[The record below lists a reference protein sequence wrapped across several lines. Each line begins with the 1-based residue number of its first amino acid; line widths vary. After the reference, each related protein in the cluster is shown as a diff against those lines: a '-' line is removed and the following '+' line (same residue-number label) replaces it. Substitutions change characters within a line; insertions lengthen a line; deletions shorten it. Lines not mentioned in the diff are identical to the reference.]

1 MAGRPDG
8 AAGACADVR
17 VLSQRIAAA
26 PAGARRRARDA
37 VRPLP
42 RNDGATGRRSL
53 RHRLRTHPA
62 PLRKKS
68 AQRDWLWRHLRRRRR
83 QRCAGP
89 GAGAI
94 RISAGT
100 RCVACERSAGLPGI
114 RPDADRPG
122 RRPLRATRDAGRGQG
137 ADAHTD
143 QPYAGGEAALYSPAV
158 TRTHR
163 TDTMSIFLG
172 VNIDHIATLRLAR
185 KTRYPSPVEAALA
198 AETAGA
204 DSITLHLREDRRH
217 IQDADVAILRQVLK
231 TKMNLEM
238 AVTEEMLAIAIA
250 TRPQDVC
257 LVPEKR
263 EELTTEGGLDVAG
276 QLPRLKD
283 ACKRLAD
290 AGIRVSLF
298 IDADVA
304 QLDAAHA
311 AGAPV
316 VEIHTGH
323 YADAA
328 TDAARIAEFERIRM
342 AVAYGRSL
350 GLTVNAGHGLT
361 YHNVQSIAALPGI
374 HELNIGHAIVA
385 QALFVGWKEAV
396 AEMKQLMVEAAR

>member
-1 MAGRPDG
+1 
-8 AAGACADVR
+8 
-17 VLSQRIAAA
+17 
-26 PAGARRRARDA
+26 
-37 VRPLP
+37 
-42 RNDGATGRRSL
+42 
-53 RHRLRTHPA
+53 
-62 PLRKKS
+62 
-68 AQRDWLWRHLRRRRR
+68 
-83 QRCAGP
+83 
-89 GAGAI
+89 
-94 RISAGT
+94 
-100 RCVACERSAGLPGI
+100 
-114 RPDADRPG
+114 
-122 RRPLRATRDAGRGQG
+122 
-137 ADAHTD
+137 
-143 QPYAGGEAALYSPAV
+143 
-158 TRTHR
+158 
-163 TDTMSIFLG
+163 MSIFLG
-172 VNIDHIATLRLAR
+172 VNIDHIATWRQAR

-238 AVTEEMLAIAIA
+238 AVTEEMLAIAVA

-263 EELTTEGGLDVAG
+263 EELTTEGGLDVKG
-276 QLPRLKD
+276 QMQKMTA
-283 ACKRLAD
+283 ACKRLGD

-298 IDADVA
+298 IDADFA

-323 YADAA
+323 YADAEA
-328 TDAARIAEFERIRM
+328 DEARIAEFERIRM

-361 YHNVQSIAALPGI
+361 YHNVQPVAALPGI

-396 AEMKQLMVEAAR
+396 AEMKRLMVEAAG